1 MGPIA
6 APEGVR
12 SAPCEVVRVVVGVSL
27 EPLSARRR
35 KVLCQRKKRAT
46 S

>member
-12 SAPCEVVRVVVGVSL
+12 CAPGEVVRVVYGVTL
-27 EPLSARRR
+27 EPLSGAPAQN
-35 KVLCQRKKRAT
+35 VAT
-46 S
+46 AAKTCN